1 MKKSLLV
8 CTVLSM
14 AAALASAGPQP
25 RSGTIVSQTSVAC
38 GEKKSKKQD
47 LDLMCQQ
54 YVVRTTTTDYTV
66 RQEKPANQAL
76 IPLSIPVEFTL
87 DKNKMKFKANGKSY
101 EYLVVGQAMA
111 PTGTSQT
118 SSASNP

>member
-1 MKKSLLV
+1 MKKPLLV
-8 CTVLSM
+8 CAVLSVS
-14 AAALASAGPQP
+14 AALASAGPQP

-54 YVVRTTTTDYTV
+54 YVVRTATTDYTV
-66 RQEKPANQAL
+66 RQEKPVNQAL
-76 IPLSIPVEFTL
+76 IPLNIPVEFTL
-87 DKNKMKFKANGKSY
+87 DKNKMKFKVNGKSY
-101 EYLVVGQAMA
+101 EYLVVGQAMPPA
-111 PTGTSQT
+111 GASQT